1 MLIESMTLSTLA
13 SIVLAFFIE
22 RISPSFLAFSVKLL
36 RMSCHDRL
44 AVAISKKPLLELFF
58 PWSKP
63 FYNDALNK
71 NDFEVYNCF
80 VFKLHGTYQRA
91 SCTAQQQRQYKY
103 RKFCISNSR
112 NLVLYKQRRGK
123 RSMFNNIGM
132 CQLQIHINSMIFLQI
147 EKQ

>member
-71 NDFEVYNCF
+71 NDFEVQVYNCF
-80 VFKLHGTYQRA
+80 VFKLHGTYRRA
-91 SCTAQQQRQYKY
+91 GLRSSSASNY
-103 RKFCISNSR
+103 RNICVSYSR
-112 NLVLYKQRRGK
+112 NLVLYKQR
-123 RSMFNNIGM
+123 M
-132 CQLQIHINSMIFLQI
+132 
-147 EKQ
+147 

>member
-1 MLIESMTLSTLA
+1 MTITIFKIQVQKYLMLIESMTLSTLA

-22 RISPSFLAFSVKLL
+22 RINPSFLAFSVKLL

-80 VFKLHGTYQRA
+80 VFKLHGIYRRTRLRSSSA
-91 SCTAQQQRQYKY
+91 SNFRNICVSY
-103 RKFCISNSR
+103 SR
-112 NLVLYKQRRGK
+112 NLVLYKQRR
-123 RSMFNNIGM
+123 
-132 CQLQIHINSMIFLQI
+132 
-147 EKQ
+147 